1 MKYHSTY
8 FDDFLLY
15 LIFRGKKEKNLNIPE
30 YKVPPQ
36 FHLSEQKLCTEVKK
50 KLSFRQYQLN
60 PDKFFGDDT
69 QPTSAILCFFFV
81 FNCS

>member
-50 KLSFRQYQLN
+50 N
-60 PDKFFGDDT
+60 
-69 QPTSAILCFFFV
+69 
-81 FNCS
+81 